1 MKKEILLICPAPES
15 CRVKPGG
22 KPVVS
27 RFFRH
32 TRLSLLTVA
41 AATPPD
47 WDVKIV
53 DEYVSPLEFSSE
65 PTCVGLSFMTA
76 GAPRAYEIA
85 REFRHRG
92 IPVLAGGF
100 HPTFLPEE
108 ALIHCDSVCIGDA
121 EPSWPQILRDLEAGV
136 LKRIYQSDPYAS
148 LRGLGLPRRD
158 LLDPK
163 EYFTRNSVQTS
174 RGCPNHC
181 TFCSITSF
189 YGAHYRHRPVEEV
202 IEEIAGLS
210 GKLVLFI
217 DDNLVA
223 DRSYALKL
231 FSGLKPLNRHWY
243 SQAALTIA
251 KDSGLLE
258 AAVDSGCKGLF
269 VGLES
274 LSNENLN
281 KVGKGFC
288 LSENYLRA
296 IETLHRAGIAVE
308 AGIIFGFDEDGPE
321 VFDRTLDFLKA
332 SRIELAQI
340 TVLTPLPGT
349 VLYSQMEKES
359 RILTRDWSYYDFFHV
374 VFQPKKMTPEELQ
387 AGTDEVVRRFY
398 KTKAILERTTS
409 SLHSLGLL
417 QTFGTILPL
426 NLAAKRRVETWEA
439 RSTSKSDGLHW
450 LRSADNFS
458 SENARGCERQ
468 QSTTQDAGITL
479 RAVQK
484 IITGTE
490 VGGINSP
497 IQGGRA

>member
-1 MKKEILLICPAPES
+1 VKKEVLLICPAPES

-22 KPVVS
+22 KPIVS

-32 TRLSLLTVA
+32 TRLSLLAVA

-47 WDVKIV
+47 WEVRIV
-53 DEYVSPLEFSSE
+53 DEYVSPLNFSSS

-85 REFRHRG
+85 REFHRRG
-92 IPVLAGGF
+92 IPVLAGGY
-100 HPTFLPEE
+100 HPTFMPEE
-108 ALIHCDSVCIGDA
+108 ALLQCDAVCVGDA
-121 EPSWPQILRDLEAGV
+121 EPSWPQMLRDLELGA
-136 LKRIYQSDPYAS
+136 LKPVYHSDPFTS
-148 LRGLGLPRRD
+148 LRGLALPRRD
-158 LLDPK
+158 LLDTG

-174 RGCPNHC
+174 RGCPNRC
-181 TFCSITSF
+181 AFCSITSF

-202 IEEIAGLS
+202 IQEIATLS

-231 FSGLKPLNRHWY
+231 FSGLRPLKRHWY

-251 KDSGLLE
+251 QDPELLE
-258 AAVDSGCKGLF
+258 AAVESGCKGLF

-274 LSNENLN
+274 LSNESLQ
-281 KVGKGFC
+281 KMGKGFC
-288 LSENYLRA
+288 LAETYLGA

-332 SRIELAQI
+332 SHIELAQI

-349 VLYSQMEKES
+349 VIYRQLQREG
-359 RILTRDWSYYDFFHV
+359 RILTNDWSYYDFFHV
-374 VFQPKKMTPEELQ
+374 VFRPKMMTAKELQ

-398 KTKAILERTTS
+398 STRAILERTLS
-409 SLHSLGLL
+409 SVHFLGLF
-417 QTFGTILPL
+417 QAFGTILPL
-426 NLAAKRRVETWEA
+426 NLAAKRRIETWEA
-439 RSTSKSDGLHW
+439 RPTSKSNELYW
-450 LRSADNFS
+450 LRADDNFNPAS
-458 SENARGCERQ
+458 VPGGERPVP
-468 QSTTQDAGITL
+468 SHLT
-479 RAVQK
+479 
-484 IITGTE
+484 
-490 VGGINSP
+490 
-497 IQGGRA
+497 

>member
-1 MKKEILLICPAPES
+1 MKKEVLLICPAPQS

-22 KPVVS
+22 KPIVS

-32 TRLSLLTVA
+32 TRLSLLAVA

-47 WDVKIV
+47 WEVKIV
-53 DEYVSPLEFSSE
+53 DEYVSPLDFSSE
-65 PTCVGLSFMTA
+65 PTCVGISFMTA

-85 REFRHRG
+85 REFRRLG

-108 ALIHCDSVCIGDA
+108 VLAHCDAVCVGDA
-121 EPSWPQILRDLEAGV
+121 EPSWPQMLRDLEHGA
-136 LKRIYQSDPYAS
+136 LKRVYRSDPFAS
-148 LRGLGLPRRD
+148 LRGLTLPRRD
-158 LLDPK
+158 LIDRR
-163 EYFTRNSVQTS
+163 EYLTQNSVQTS
-174 RGCPNHC
+174 RGCPNRC

-202 IEEIAGLS
+202 LEEIEALS
-210 GKLVLFI
+210 GKLVIFI

-223 DRSYALKL
+223 DRPYALKL
-231 FSGLKPLNRHWY
+231 FSGLRQLNRHWY

-251 KDSGLLE
+251 QDPELLE
-258 AAVDSGCKGLF
+258 AAAKSGCRGLF

-274 LSNENLN
+274 LSNESLH

-288 LSENYLRA
+288 LAETYLEG
-296 IETLHRAGIAVE
+296 IEALHRAGIAVE

-321 VFDRTLDFLKA
+321 VFDRTLNFLKE

-349 VLYSQMEKES
+349 AIYNQLEQEG

-374 VFQPKKMTPEELQ
+374 VFQPNRMAPEELQ

-398 KTKAILERTTS
+398 STRAILERTLS
-409 SLHSLGLL
+409 SLHFLGLL

-426 NLAAKRRVETWEA
+426 NLAAKRRVETWEE
-439 RSTSKSDGLHW
+439 RPTSKSNELHW
-450 LRSADNFS
+450 LGADNTFNS
-458 SENARGCERQ
+458 VSALGCERPVR
-468 QSTTQDAGITL
+468 TD
-479 RAVQK
+479 
-484 IITGTE
+484 
-490 VGGINSP
+490 
-497 IQGGRA
+497 

>member
-1 MKKEILLICPAPES
+1 MKKEVLLICPAPES

-22 KPVVS
+22 KPIVS

-32 TRLSLLTVA
+32 TRLSLLAVA

-47 WDVKIV
+47 WEVRIV
-53 DEYVSPLEFSSE
+53 DEYVSPLDFSSQ

-85 REFRHRG
+85 REFRRLG

-100 HPTFLPEE
+100 HPTFMPEE
-108 ALIHCDSVCIGDA
+108 ALSHCDAVCMGDA
-121 EPSWPQILRDLEAGV
+121 ESSWPQMLKDLEVGV
-136 LKRIYQSDPYAS
+136 LKRAYRSDPYAS

-158 LLDPK
+158 LLDPG

-174 RGCPNHC
+174 RGCPNRC

-231 FSGLKPLNRHWY
+231 FSSLRPLNRHWY

-251 KDSGLLE
+251 QDPELLQ
-258 AAVDSGCKGLF
+258 AAVESGCKGLF

-274 LSNENLN
+274 LSNESLH

-288 LSENYLRA
+288 LAETYLGA
-296 IETLHRAGIAVE
+296 IEALHRAGIAVE

-349 VLYSQMEKES
+349 VIYSQMEREG

-374 VFQPKKMTPEELQ
+374 VFQPKRMTPEELQ
-387 AGTDEVVRRFY
+387 TGTDKVVRRFY
-398 KTKAILERTTS
+398 GTRAILGRTLS
-409 SLHSLGLL
+409 SVHCLGPFQAL
-417 QTFGTILPL
+417 GTILPL
-426 NLAAKRRVETWEA
+426 NLAAKRRIETWEA
-439 RSTSKSDGLHW
+439 RPTSKSSELHW
-450 LRSADNFS
+450 LRADDNFNPAGVPGGEKS
-458 SENARGCERQ
+458 AR
-468 QSTTQDAGITL
+468 SNVA
-479 RAVQK
+479 
-484 IITGTE
+484 
-490 VGGINSP
+490 
-497 IQGGRA
+497 

>member
-1 MKKEILLICPAPES
+1 MKKEALLICPAPET
-15 CRVKPGG
+15 CRVKSGG
-22 KPVVS
+22 KPIVS

-32 TRLSLLTVA
+32 TRLSLLAVA

-47 WDVKIV
+47 WDVRIV
-53 DEYVSPLEFSSE
+53 DEYVSPLDFSSK

-85 REFRHRG
+85 REFRRLG

-100 HPTFLPEE
+100 HPTFMPEE
-108 ALIHCDSVCIGDA
+108 VLLHCDAVCVGDA
-121 EPSWPQILRDLEAGV
+121 EPSWPQMLRDLEVGA
-136 LKRIYQSDPYAS
+136 LKRVYRSDQNAS

-158 LLDPK
+158 LLDPG

-174 RGCPNHC
+174 RGCPNRC

-189 YGAHYRHRPVEEV
+189 YEAHYRHRPVEEV
-202 IEEIAGLS
+202 IEEITGLS
-210 GKLVLFI
+210 GKMVLFI

-231 FSGLKPLNRHWY
+231 FSSLKPLNRYWY

-251 KDSGLLE
+251 QDSELLE
-258 AAVDSGCKGLF
+258 AAVESGCKGLF

-274 LSNENLN
+274 LSNENLH
-281 KVGKGFC
+281 KVGKGF
-288 LSENYLRA
+288 YLAEAYLEA
-296 IETLHRAGIAVE
+296 IENLHRAGIAVE

-332 SRIELAQI
+332 SHIELAQI

-349 VLYSQMEKES
+349 VIYSQMEKEG
-359 RILTRDWSYYDFFHV
+359 RILTRDWSCYDFFHV
-374 VFQPKKMTPEELQ
+374 VFQPKRLTPEELQ

-398 KTKAILERTTS
+398 STRGILERTVS
-409 SLHSLGLL
+409 SVHFLGLL
-417 QTFGTILPL
+417 QAFGIILPL

-439 RSTSKSDGLHW
+439 RPTSKSSELHW
-450 LRSADNFS
+450 LTADDNFDS
-458 SENARGCERQ
+458 AKYPG
-468 QSTTQDAGITL
+468 L
-479 RAVQK
+479 
-484 IITGTE
+484 
-490 VGGINSP
+490 
-497 IQGGRA
+497 

>member
-1 MKKEILLICPAPES
+1 MKKEVLLICPAPPS

-22 KPVVS
+22 RPIVS

-32 TRLSLLTVA
+32 TRLSLLAVA

-47 WDVKIV
+47 WEVKIV
-53 DEYVSPLEFSSE
+53 DEYVSPLDFSSE

-85 REFRHRG
+85 REFRRLG

-108 ALIHCDSVCIGDA
+108 ALAHCDAVCVGDA
-121 EPSWPQILRDLEAGV
+121 EPSWPQMLRDLELGA
-136 LKRIYQSDPYAS
+136 LKRVYRSDPLAS
-148 LRGLGLPRRD
+148 LRGLTLPRRE
-158 LLDPK
+158 LLNGR
-163 EYFTRNSVQTS
+163 EYLTRNSLQTS
-174 RGCPNHC
+174 RGCPNRC

-189 YGAHYRHRPVEEV
+189 YEANYRHRPVEEV
-202 IEEIAGLS
+202 LKEIAALP
-210 GKLVLFI
+210 GKLVIFI

-231 FSGLKPLNRHWY
+231 FSGLRPLNRHWY

-251 KDSGLLE
+251 QDAELLE
-258 AAVDSGCKGLF
+258 AAVESGCRGLF

-274 LSNENLN
+274 LSNESLR

-288 LSENYLRA
+288 LAETY
-296 IETLHRAGIAVE
+296 IEGIEALHRAGIAVE

-321 VFDRTLDFLKA
+321 VFDRTLDFLKE

-349 VLYSQMEKES
+349 VIYSQLEREG

-374 VFQPKKMTPEELQ
+374 VFQPNRMAPEELQ

-398 KTKAILERTTS
+398 STRAIVERTLS
-409 SLHSLGLL
+409 SLHFLGPL
-417 QTFGTILPL
+417 QTFGAILPL
-426 NLAAKRRVETWEA
+426 NLAAKRRVETWEE
-439 RSTSKSDGLHW
+439 RPTSKSNELDWLGADG
-450 LRSADNFS
+450 SFNS
-458 SENARGCERQ
+458 VGARGYERPVR
-468 QSTTQDAGITL
+468 SD
-479 RAVQK
+479 
-484 IITGTE
+484 
-490 VGGINSP
+490 
-497 IQGGRA
+497 